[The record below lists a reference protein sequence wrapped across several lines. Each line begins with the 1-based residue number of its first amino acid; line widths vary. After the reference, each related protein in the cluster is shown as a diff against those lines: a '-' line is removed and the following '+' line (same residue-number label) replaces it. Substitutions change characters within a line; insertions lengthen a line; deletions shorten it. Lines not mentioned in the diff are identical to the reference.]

1 MAIPKKMKQH
11 WVYKTILD
19 NRKKKN
25 EVLGFRSE
33 NGYLQVVEEEQK
45 KRGRTILA
53 KHPPGQER
61 GANQRLF
68 MSFVS

>member
-1 MAIPKKMKQH
+1 MKHAKKARQN
-11 WVYKTILD
+11 IFGQR
-19 NRKKKN
+19 RK
-25 EVLGFRSE
+25 EGWEVSVLGFRSE
-33 NGYLQVVEEEQK
+33 KGYLHVVEEEQK

-68 MSFVS
+68 MSPVS